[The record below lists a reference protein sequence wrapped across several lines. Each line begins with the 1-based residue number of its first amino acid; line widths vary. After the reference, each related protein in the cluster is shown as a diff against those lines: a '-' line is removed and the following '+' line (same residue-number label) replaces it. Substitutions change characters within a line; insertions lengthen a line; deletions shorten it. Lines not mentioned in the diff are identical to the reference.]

1 VTKKKALDIH
11 SSKQWAG
18 WLTISSHGLIHHF
31 RRRELVP
38 NIKAAVNPFHWP
50 QFIDSNED
58 FSKNTIQE
66 ALDRESHSNKDVVRD
81 IQSYMVTR
89 RETIGTRPCFVLMR
103 STRRLYIPD
112 DILENPIIR
121 EMENVALDMVYIV
134 NDVYSF
140 KKEYG
145 DNGALNNLLTVMQKD
160 PMTGHLDLQERLDHT
175 EKLFTVA
182 LDRFHTCRKKLPSF
196 NRDLDQ
202 HVAAYADGLIDWV
215 TGNIEWSA
223 VNHRYKTFLDDRDRM
238 NNTMRLELNSLRHKL
253 QRFLLMI
260 FVALTMSA
268 LVYLLL

>member
-134 NDVYSF
+134 NVREKQSQSSSPPP
-140 KKEYG
+140 
-145 DNGALNNLLTVMQKD
+145 LNCLAFL
-160 PMTGHLDLQERLDHT
+160 PGRLFFQEGIR
-175 EKLFTVA
+175 
-182 LDRFHTCRKKLPSF
+182 R
-196 NRDLDQ
+196 
-202 HVAAYADGLIDWV
+202 
-215 TGNIEWSA
+215 
-223 VNHRYKTFLDDRDRM
+223 
-238 NNTMRLELNSLRHKL
+238 
-253 QRFLLMI
+253 
-260 FVALTMSA
+260 
-268 LVYLLL
+268 